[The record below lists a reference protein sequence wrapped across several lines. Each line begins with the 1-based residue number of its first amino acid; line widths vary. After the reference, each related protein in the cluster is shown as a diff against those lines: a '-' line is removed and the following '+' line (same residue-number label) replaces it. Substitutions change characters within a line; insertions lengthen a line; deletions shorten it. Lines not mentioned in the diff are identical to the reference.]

1 MFLNSPGV
9 KISERQRKSLSDQ
22 VKDCLFFTPHNLD
35 SAKVLGEGI
44 VRFESQSFQ
53 GKSIPLSKGI
63 SLQLIYMGD
72 LFDKAI
78 DLVIEKAVDASIFA
92 FLEAPLNYRKCLL
105 HYAETINQDIV
116 IEDPVLKLGLP
127 KYYNSDLV
135 GIRTIK
141 KVEKEI
147 GLLIGD
153 DLENL
158 SINCKKYVKST
169 KKHDRL
175 SLYTLGTYSY
185 SKNMLNLYPLPTL
198 IIAGAKSNQNLSIS
212 YMSRSKMEQRTLM
225 AKSDFIVAIS
235 LESMI
240 HELSHL
246 LFKCEAEHQIKN
258 HLLDQETQRLANMKG
273 VSVEEAKK
281 DIAQYIKLGFGESI
295 SNILLAYKDL
305 DGLMSHAIRFKLGL
319 LYLLS
324 TPSSI
329 QLIRK
334 SFVPTII
341 EKIQSS
347 QILKFNYSYGE
358 IEIDTPYVKTTHK
371 SKHSTDFSVV
381 DKSSILDI
389 QYDWEKPVSD
399 VYQYNTKLTF
409 RSEIVMTDDLEKT
422 LEKKRSRSNYAKTNY
437 QFIEKVDLADDD
449 LLFAFEGNANILS
462 IPFLEDPLDFLLQL
476 VNRQELMSSRNAG
489 IGESAGLYMMFDNDE
504 MRIKLV
510 YSPDAETFFEI
521 TTGEAWFILSL

>member
-9 KISERQRKSLSDQ
+9 KISERQRKRLSEQ
-22 VKDCLFFTPHNLD
+22 VKDCLFFTPNNLD

-53 GKSIPLSKGI
+53 GKRIPLSKSI
-63 SLQLIYMGD
+63 SLQLVYMGD

-78 DLVIEKAVDASIFA
+78 DLVIEKSVDASIFA

-116 IEDPVLKLGLP
+116 IKDPVLKLGLP
-127 KYYNSDLV
+127 KYYGSDRT

-141 KVEKEI
+141 KVEKELA
-147 GLLIGD
+147 LLIGY
-153 DLENL
+153 DLERL
-158 SINCKKYVKST
+158 SINCKKYVKSA
-169 KKHDRL
+169 KKHDKS

-185 SKNMLNLYPLPTL
+185 SKHMLNLFPLPAL
-198 IIAGAKSNQNLSIS
+198 IAAGKKSNQSLNVSD
-212 YMSRSKMEQRTLM
+212 MSSSEIGQRNLM
-225 AKSDFIVAIS
+225 AKSDFIVALS
-235 LESMI
+235 LETMI

-246 LFKCEAEHQIKN
+246 VFKCEAEHEIKN
-258 HLLDQETQRLANMKG
+258 HLLSQETQRFADMRG

-281 DIAQYIKLGFGESI
+281 IVSEYINLGFGESI

-305 DGLMSHAIRFKLGL
+305 DGLMSHAVRFKLGL

-329 QLIRK
+329 QLIRE

-341 EKIQSS
+341 DKVQRS
-347 QILKFNYSYGE
+347 QILKFNYSYDE
-358 IEIDTPYVKTTHK
+358 IEIDTPYVKNK
-371 SKHSTDFSVV
+371 YVSKYPSEFSVV
-381 DKSSILDI
+381 DKSSVLDI
-389 QYDWEKPVSD
+389 QYTWEKPVSD

-409 RSEIVMTDDLEKT
+409 RSEIVTTDDLEKT
-422 LEKKRSRSNYAKTNY
+422 LDKNRSRSNYAKTNY
-437 QFIEKVDLADDD
+437 QFIEQVDLADDD

-462 IPFLEDPLDFLLQL
+462 IPFLEDPLDFMLQL
-476 VNRQELMSSRNAG
+476 VNREELMSSRNAG